1 MSHPAAAF
9 PFAYRLP
16 TDAAVW
22 IRDTDPAL
30 VTMGSSRRRLVVLV
44 LTFLALAGGLA
55 AMLPSG
61 DAAAMV
67 RQECVYDLDGG
78 SNSTND
84 PLLCF

>member
-16 TDAAVW
+16 TDATLQA
-22 IRDTDPAL
+22 RGTDPAG
-30 VTMGSSRRRLVVLV
+30 VTPGSARSLLIVLV
-44 LTFLALAGGLA
+44 LMVLALAGGLA
-55 AMLPSG
+55 ALPPSG
-61 DAAAMV
+61 EAHSMV
-67 RQECVYDLDGG
+67 KQECLYDLEAG